1 MTNSFCLLRRLAAVA
16 LVGGG
21 IVLAGCQPIDFYDR
35 SLELPVETGMAG
47 TGELAASGGQ
57 MPALP
62 ELEPPRELAKM
73 SLPAYRIEP
82 PDVIQVE
89 LMKLVPKP
97 PYRVDTYDILQILV
111 VGTLLDHPIYGPYLV
126 EAEGSVNLGPAYG
139 RVQVSGLTVEE
150 STQAIQDHLS
160 NILKYPDVSVQLLQA
175 ANVPDVNGTYIVAS
189 DGTVNLRSYGR
200 VHIAGKTLD
209 EAKAAIEQRLSES
222 LASPVVWVD
231 IASYNSKVYYVITE
245 GAGMGDNVIS
255 VPITG
260 NETVL
265 DAVVQV
271 RGLSQLSSKD
281 IWIARPAPGGFGC
294 EQYLPVDWDAITR
307 GAVTA
312 TNYQVLPGDRI
323 FIAEDGMVA
332 VNNFMGKVISPLEQL
347 FGFTSLGTSTIRSL
361 QTTGHLHDPQ
371 PANHGPRLLPQPG
384 NRVLESQ
391 AVTSA
396 RRACMF

>member
-1 MTNSFCLLRRLAAVA
+1 MTNSICLLRRLLAAS
-16 LVGGG
+16 LVGGWL
-21 IVLAGCQPIDFYDR
+21 IAVAGCQPIDFYDR
-35 SLELPVETGMAG
+35 SLELPVGAGMAG
-47 TGELAASGGQ
+47 TGELAAMGGR
-57 MPALP
+57 A
-62 ELEPPRELAKM
+62 LEPPRELAKM

-97 PYRVDTYDILQILV
+97 PYRLDTYDVLQIVV
-111 VGTLLDHPIYGPYLV
+111 VGTLLDQPIAGPYLV

-139 RVQVSGLTVEE
+139 RVQVAGLTVEE
-150 STQAIQDHLS
+150 SARAIEAYLA
-160 NILKYPDVSVQLLQA
+160 NTLKYPDVSVQLIQA
-175 ANVPDVNGTYIVAS
+175 ANVPDVSGTYIVGP

-200 VHIAGKTLD
+200 VHLTGKTLD
-209 EAKAAIEQRLSES
+209 DAKAAIEQLLAES

-245 GAGMGDNVIS
+245 GAGMGDNVVS
-255 VPITG
+255 VPVTG

-265 DAVVQV
+265 DAVGQIQ
-271 RGLSQLSSKD
+271 GLSQLSSKD

-294 EQYLPVDWDAITR
+294 EQHLPVDWDGITR

-332 VNNFMGKVISPLEQL
+332 LNSYIGKLTSPLESL
-347 FGFTSLGTSTIRSL
+347 LGITSLGASTIRTLKTMGGSYNS
-361 QTTGHLHDPQ
+361 GW
-371 PANHGPRLLPQPG
+371 GG
-384 NRVLESQ
+384 GY
-391 AVTSA
+391 
-396 RRACMF
+396 